1 MDSST
6 ILIGVL
12 LGAIGCGYI
21 VYGRKQLHSMALVS
35 GILLCI
41 FPYFVAN
48 IWLALLI
55 GVLLMLLPR
64 FIDF

>member
-55 GVLLMLLPR
+55 GLLLMLLPR